1 MKDVSYLAELV
12 TIITGII
19 ALIPVVF
26 RVKKYFNK
34 YVEKRKLKRNNIYI
48 FIADRA
54 EKRFSINYEK
64 SPNII
69 IRTF

>member
-34 YVEKRKLKRNNIYI
+34 YVEKRKIKL
-48 FIADRA
+48 
-54 EKRFSINYEK
+54 
-64 SPNII
+64 I
-69 IRTF
+69 IRIY